1 MEIVYKPWETL
12 EIKAYSVFESVESFV
27 ENSTNQVPVNAAGV
41 GILFW
46 GNGVLFRFVPLAAAQ
61 GSDRLTESL
70 LRGKVV
76 WELVEMAQMANYV
89 PELKVPSKPMFALKV
104 NNVTNNTLFGPVTKW
119 MGERISAFKLKRR
132 KG

>member
-1 MEIVYKPWETL
+1 METVYKPWEIV
-12 EIKAYSVFESVESFV
+12 EIKSYTVFESVDDFV
-27 ENSTNQVPVNAAGV
+27 ENSTNQIPVNATGV

-61 GSDRLTESL
+61 GSDRLAESL
-70 LRGKVV
+70 LRGKVI
-76 WELVEMAQMANYV
+76 WESVELARMVEYM
-89 PELKVPSKPMFALKV
+89 PELKVPTKPMFALRV

-119 MGERISAFKLKRR
+119 MSKQILAAKTKRG